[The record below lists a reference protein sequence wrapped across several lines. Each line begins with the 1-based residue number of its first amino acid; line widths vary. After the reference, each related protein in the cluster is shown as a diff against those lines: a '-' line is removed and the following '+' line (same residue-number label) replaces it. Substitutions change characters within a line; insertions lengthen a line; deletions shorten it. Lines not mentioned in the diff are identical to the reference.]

1 MSEAM
6 TMKSAGAEGVML
18 AISDAMKAAEYGR
31 RLAAATKENDELR
44 RENDML
50 RAALGTARAEAAK
63 ARKRNA
69 RIYEERIVER
79 ANAREDAPAK
89 RWIRANIFLCGMVA
103 AFAVLSAIIWAL
115 R

>member
-1 MSEAM
+1 
-6 TMKSAGAEGVML
+6 ML

-31 RLAAATKENDELR
+31 RLSAATAENDRLR

-50 RAALGTARAEAAK
+50 RAALKTARAEAAK
-63 ARKRNA
+63 ARKKSE

-79 ANAREDAPAK
+79 ANARADAPAK
-89 RWIRANIFLCGMVA
+89 LWIGANIFLCGMVA
-103 AFAVLSAIIWAL
+103 AFAVISGIIWAL